1 MAETHSQAEAVA
13 EHGKGHASRATYWMV
28 ALILGIVTLL
38 EVAVFYVPLLHAVIV
53 PVLLALSAF
62 KFALVAAFFMHL
74 RYDRP
79 VLTMVFA
86 GGLMVAIFIIL
97 ALYFLFH
104 VLAKTPAAG
113 A

>member
-1 MAETHSQAEAVA
+1 MSAEPHAAPGPA
-13 EHGKGHASRATYWMV
+13 EHAHASRGTYWMV

-53 PVLLALSAF
+53 PVLLVLSAF

-74 RYDRP
+74 KYDRP

-86 GGLMVAIFIIL
+86 GGLAVAIFIIL

-104 VLAKTPAAG
+104 VVGRTTPAA
-113 A
+113 